1 MGILEIL
8 QRHKKE
14 SLQLL
19 IYNENLLAAERL
31 KSVFMPS
38 YCDSEEERIAEED
51 IYFNWI
57 NFVDE
62 VENSCITH
70 THA

>member
-1 MGILEIL
+1 M
-8 QRHKKE
+8 
-14 SLQLL
+14 
-19 IYNENLLAAERL
+19 
-31 KSVFMPS
+31 FMPS

-62 VENSCITH
+62 VGNSCITH
-70 THA
+70 TCLTLEDLENQQMAD